1 MSDAKL
7 LKTVITELTLN
18 DNGGEAVVITTEV
31 YDNGDFDANSQYTLT
46 EITLESYG
54 RSASMSLGDILDNG
68 RLAEHLAKLKGE

>member
-7 LKTVITELTLN
+7 LKTVITELTPN

-31 YDNGDFDANSQYTLT
+31 YDNGDLDADSQYTLT
-46 EITLESYG
+46 EIALESYG
-54 RSASMSLGDILDNG
+54 RSALMSLGDILDND